1 MRTRRQPTP
10 KRHFDQSLLN
20 LNKEDKD
27 QRFCKSR
34 LALYMLRYME
44 ICPELDAEIL
54 QIVCQILGRSIGCLY
69 ESAGDRCRSKSGKAA
84 QGGTK
89 EQTSGNECDPHSLFT
104 FLKQLDR
111 QEHII
116 AFASLRKLL
125 AQTIRNNR
133 YRGYSGIEKK
143 MSILAKMLGI
153 TEQEKELCYFLLI
166 SSTYRP
172 ADAFFVDYLQ
182 CQSIQGR
189 KYLAAMLNMRSSEIE
204 EALSGSLSRLN
215 MVEMGKAYFLL
226 KDEFVDFFVKNSG
239 ENPQHRF
246 FVRAHKQAIP
256 LGCHFIDPKETD
268 HLLKLLQDKPKT
280 ATHILLYGAAGTGK
294 TSYARGLARKLR
306 VPAYAIVRDQENK
319 TETIR
324 AAIHI
329 CLNMTSKGRGAII
342 IVDEA
347 DNVLNTRG
355 AWLTR
360 GETQDKGW
368 LNAIMEI
375 PEARI
380 IWITNTIE
388 NIEPSVLRRFSYS
401 LHFRPFNRKQ
411 RIRLWETILKQ
422 NSAQRCFSRDELER
436 LAGRYKTS
444 AGAIDLA
451 VKKAME
457 VTTPKNPEFT
467 EAITMALDSHQM
479 LLNDGERPSQE
490 ANIETCYSL
499 EGLNVEGDM
508 EAMVR
513 QLESFDHH
521 PRAAGQHARQNMNLL
536 FHGPPGTG
544 KSELARYIAR
554 RLDREIICKRA
565 SDILDPFVG
574 MTERK
579 IRDAFEDAE
588 REEAVL
594 VIDEADTMLFNR
606 DKAQRSWEI
615 SFTNEFLTRMERY
628 RGILICT
635 TNRLRDLDTA
645 SIRRFNHKIGFQY
658 LTPEGN
664 GIFYKKLLTHLAG
677 DPFDEAHK
685 ALLCGMTNLAPGDF
699 RVVRDQY
706 NFYPTGQTKHRDL
719 LNALSVEAKLKRGT
733 AEKEA
738 RHVGF

>member
-1 MRTRRQPTP
+1 MRSRRRPTP
-10 KRHFDQSLLN
+10 KRHFDQSLIN
-20 LNKEDKD
+20 LDKEDKD
-27 QRFCKSR
+27 QRFCKRR

-44 ICPELDAEIL
+44 VSPELDTEIL
-54 QIVCQILGRSIGCLY
+54 QMLCQILGRSIESLY
-69 ESAGDRCRSKSGKAA
+69 GSASRSGSKSKKAG

-89 EQTSGNECDPHSLFT
+89 ETICGDGCDSHTLFG

-111 QEHII
+111 PGQLL
-116 AFASLRKLL
+116 AFASMRKLL
-125 AQTIRNNR
+125 AQTIRSNR
-133 YRGYSGIEKK
+133 YRGKSGIEKK
-143 MSILAKMLGI
+143 MVTLAKMLGF

-166 SSTYRP
+166 TSTYRT

-215 MVEMGKAYFLL
+215 MVEMGKAYFQL
-226 KDEFVDFFVKNSG
+226 KDDFVDFFVKYSG
-239 ENPQHRF
+239 ENPQKRF
-246 FVRAHKQAIP
+246 FVRTNRRTIP

-268 HLLKLLQDKPKT
+268 HLLKLLKDKPKT

-306 VPAYAIVRDQENK
+306 VPTYAIVRDQENK

-329 CLNMTSKGRGAII
+329 CLNMTSKGRGAVI

-368 LNAIMEI
+368 LNELMEI

-411 RIRLWETILKQ
+411 RIRLWETVLKQ
-422 NSAQRCFSRDELER
+422 NRGQGSLSRDTVAR
-436 LAGRYKTS
+436 LAGRYRVS

-457 VTTPKNPEFT
+457 VTIPKNPEFA
-467 EAITMALDSHQM
+467 EAITMALDSHQS
-479 LLNDGERPSQE
+479 LLNEGERPSQE
-490 ANIETCYSL
+490 DNIETCYSL
-499 EGLNVEGDM
+499 EGLNVDSDT
-508 EAMVR
+508 AALVK

-521 PRAAGQHARQNMNLL
+521 LRTADTGARHNMNLL
-536 FHGPPGTG
+536 FYGPPGTG
-544 KSELARYIAR
+544 KSELARYIAK

-565 SDILDPFVG
+565 SDILDPYVG

-588 REEAVL
+588 REEAIL

-628 RGILICT
+628 RGILVCT
-635 TNRLRDLDTA
+635 TNRLGGLDTA
-645 SIRRFNHKIGFQY
+645 SIRRFNHKIGFRY

-664 GIFYKKLLTHLAG
+664 EIFYKKLLSHLAC
-677 DPFDEAHK
+677 DPLGEEHK
-685 ALLCGMTNLAPGDF
+685 AFLHGMTNLAPGDF
-699 RVVRDQY
+699 RVVRDQFSF
-706 NFYPTGQTKHRDL
+706 NPAGQVTHREL
-719 LNALSVEAKLKRGT
+719 LNALSVEARLKEGKDREET
-733 AEKEA
+733 
-738 RHVGF
+738 RRVGF

>member
-1 MRTRRQPTP
+1 MRSRRRPTP

-20 LNKEDKD
+20 LDKEDKE
-27 QRFCKSR
+27 QRFCKRR

-44 ICPELDAEIL
+44 VSPELDTEIL
-54 QIVCQILGRSIGCLY
+54 QMLCQILGRSIGDLY
-69 ESAGDRCRSKSGKAA
+69 ESAGNRSRSKSGKTA
-84 QGGTK
+84 QDGTRDA
-89 EQTSGNECDPHSLFT
+89 TSGNECDPHSLFT
-104 FLKQLDR
+104 FLKQLESQGR
-111 QEHII
+111 IL
-116 AFASLRKLL
+116 AFATLRKLL
-125 AQTIRNNR
+125 AQTVRNSR
-133 YRGYSGIEKK
+133 YRGKSNIEKK
-143 MSILAKMLGI
+143 MATLAKMLGL

-189 KYLAAMLNMRSSEIE
+189 KYLAAMLNMRSSEID
-204 EALSGSLSRLN
+204 EALGGSLSRLN

-226 KDEFVDFFVKNSG
+226 RDEFVDFFVKNSG

-246 FVRAHKQAIP
+246 FVHAKRQAIP

-268 HLLKLLQDKPKT
+268 HLLKLLKDKPKT

-306 VPAYAIVRDQENK
+306 VPTYAIVRDQENK

-329 CLNMTSKGRGAII
+329 CLNMTSKGRGAVI

-368 LNAIMEI
+368 LNELMEI

-411 RIRLWETILKQ
+411 RIRLWETVLKQ
-422 NSAQRCFSRDELER
+422 NRGKGSLSRDTVAR
-436 LAGRYKTS
+436 LAGRYRVS

-457 VTTPKNPEFT
+457 VTIPKNPEFE
-467 EAITMALDSHQM
+467 EAITMTLDSHQS
-479 LLNDGERPSQE
+479 LLNEGERPSQE
-490 ANIETCYSL
+490 DNIETCYSL

-508 EAMVR
+508 EVLVR
-513 QLESFDHH
+513 QLDSFDHH
-521 PRAAGQHARQNMNLL
+521 LRATDYSARQNMNLL

-544 KSELARYIAR
+544 KSELARYIAK
-554 RLDREIICKRA
+554 RLDREIISKRA
-565 SDILDPFVG
+565 SDILDPYVG

-588 REEAVL
+588 REEAIL

-635 TNRLRDLDTA
+635 TNRLSGLDTA

-664 GIFYKKLLTHLAG
+664 EIFYKKLLAHMAS
-677 DPFDEAHK
+677 DPFEVQHRV
-685 ALLCGMTNLAPGDF
+685 LLHGMTNLAPGDF

-706 NFYPTGQTKHRDL
+706 SFNPAEQVTHRDL
-719 LNALSVEAKLKRGT
+719 FNALSVEARLKEGKDR
-733 AEKEA
+733 EA
-738 RHVGF
+738 HRRVGF

>member
-1 MRTRRQPTP
+1 MRSRRRPTP
-10 KRHFDQSLLN
+10 KRYFDRSLIN
-20 LNKEDKD
+20 LDKEDKD
-27 QRFCKSR
+27 QRFCKRR

-44 ICPELDAEIL
+44 VSPELDTEIL
-54 QIVCQILGRSIGCLY
+54 QMLCQILGRSIGCLY
-69 ESAGDRCRSKSGKAA
+69 DTVGNRCRSKSAKSA
-84 QGGTK
+84 QGVTR
-89 EQTSGNECDPHSLFT
+89 EAASGNECDPHSLFT
-104 FLKQLDR
+104 FLNQLESQGR
-111 QEHII
+111 ILAYATLQ
-116 AFASLRKLL
+116 KLL

-133 YRGYSGIEKK
+133 YRGKSGIEKK
-143 MSILAKMLGI
+143 MATLARMLGL

-189 KYLAAMLNMRSSEIE
+189 KYLAAMLNMRSSEID
-204 EALSGSLSRLN
+204 EALGGSLSRLN

-226 KDEFVDFFVKNSG
+226 RDEFVDFFVKNTG
-239 ENPQHRF
+239 ENPQNRF
-246 FVRAHKQAIP
+246 FVRADKRAIP

-268 HLLKLLQDKPKT
+268 HLLKLLQGKPKT

-306 VPAYAIVRDQENK
+306 VPTYAIVRDQENK

-329 CLNMTSKGRGAII
+329 CLNMTGKGRGAII

-368 LNAIMEI
+368 LNELMEI
-375 PEARI
+375 PGARI

-388 NIEPSVLRRFSYS
+388 NMEPSVLRRFSYS
-401 LHFRPFNRKQ
+401 IHFRPFNRKQ

-422 NSAQRCFSRDELER
+422 NKVQGCLSRDMVAR
-436 LAGRYKTS
+436 LAGRYRVS

-451 VKKAME
+451 VKKAVE
-457 VTTPKNPEFT
+457 VTIPKNPEFA
-467 EAITMALDSHQM
+467 EAITRALDSHQL

-490 ANIETCYSL
+490 DNIETCYSL
-499 EGLNVEGDM
+499 EGLNVDSDT
-508 EAMVR
+508 AALVK

-521 PRAAGQHARQNMNLL
+521 FRMAEPGARRNMNLL
-536 FHGPPGTG
+536 FYGPPGTG
-544 KSELARYIAR
+544 KSELARYIAK

-565 SDILDPFVG
+565 SDILDPYVG

-579 IRDAFEDAE
+579 IRTAFEDAE
-588 REEAVL
+588 REEAIL

-628 RGILICT
+628 RGILVCT
-635 TNRLRDLDTA
+635 TNRLGGLDTA
-645 SIRRFNHKIGFQY
+645 SIRRFNHKIGFRY

-664 GIFYKKLLTHLAG
+664 EIFYKKLLSHLAC
-677 DPFDEAHK
+677 DPLGEEHK
-685 ALLCGMTNLAPGDF
+685 AFLHGMTNLAPGDF

-706 NFYPTGQTKHRDL
+706 SFHPKGQVTHRVL
-719 LNALSVEAKLKRGT
+719 LDALRVEARLKEGKDGEETRR
-733 AEKEA
+733 A
-738 RHVGF
+738 GF